1 MEFWLSVD
9 NHAEKIQLP
18 VNPSQFSLSV
28 GNKNETVNVVDLGDV
43 NLLGGEALASISL
56 SSFFPAEYAP
66 YCAYRSIPEPYEAVK
81 LLEQWRTSKKPLRL
95 IITDTNINLLCAIES
110 FEYGER
116 GGSRDVYY
124 TLSLKEYR
132 YITIE
137 QVVSQPTAV
146 LGVSDVRPNTKPT
159 PKTYTVKS
167 GDSLSLI
174 AKKVYDDSSKWQQ
187 IYSANKDT
195 IGSNPNLIY
204 PGQKLVI
211 P

>member
-43 NLLGGEALASISL
+43 NLLGGEALASIEL

-81 LLEQWRTSKKPLRL
+81 LIEQWRVNKKPLRL
-95 IITDTNINLLCAIES
+95 IITDTNINLLCTIES

-124 TLSLKEYR
+124 KLSLKEYR
-132 YITIE
+132 HIKIE
-137 QVVSQPTAV
+137 QLKVTGVATQSTAKP
-146 LGVSDVRPNTKPT
+146 RPVTKPQ
-159 PKTYTVKS
+159 PKTYTVKK
-167 GDSLSLI
+167 GDYLILI
-174 AKKVYDDSSKWQQ
+174 AKKVYGDSSKWRQ
-187 IYSANKDT
+187 IYNANRNV
-195 IGSNPNLIY
+195 IGKNPNLIY